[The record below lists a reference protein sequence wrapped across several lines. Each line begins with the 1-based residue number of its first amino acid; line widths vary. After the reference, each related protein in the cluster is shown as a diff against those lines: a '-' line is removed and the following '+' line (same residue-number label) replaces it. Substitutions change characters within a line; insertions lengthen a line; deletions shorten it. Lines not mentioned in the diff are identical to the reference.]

1 MMQLDVMDRVR
12 IEIALRDAAR
22 RHEQHA
28 RNIAASTRLAAL
40 YPAARERADAYLA
53 LHNRFS
59 LRPLTADQL
68 CEST

>member
-1 MMQLDVMDRVR
+1 MQLDVMDRVR

-28 RNIAASTRLAAL
+28 RNIATYEGLQAL
-40 YPAARERADAYLA
+40 HQEARDRADAYLA

-59 LRPLTADQL
+59 LRPLTADEL